1 MSTKKIILIRL
12 DKIGDLIATLPA
24 DQVFTHAADEAAAHS
39 NVGDSI
45 AWKAQGEFQSKIQWI
60 VAEGLEKIVRY
71 SVPKRAFTVLSLK
84 NKWHSFKKL
93 VAYLIQEKPELIVYF
108 YGPTWAYLAGFIAR
122 AFLRLQGTNAILVG
136 RYSQWF
142 SFLFLTNGLRQSR
155 SLSEKPELQYN
166 IEMAEFAKNYWQG
179 NNKDNSSNNKSTD
192 IANTAYNN
200 KTNTDV
206 GTHFNSHSKYFLK
219 LDSHQIPSYEKL
231 WEKIKTQFQLESKNY
246 VVVHPGMA
254 GSALNWP
261 SHRWNELIQKLIQ
274 SHSYDS
280 NFKVVI
286 TGTALDQKWLD
297 PLRAQWQH
305 HPQVA
310 WTESALSFDELLLVL
325 NHSQRTYAPST
336 GVLHLATALGVPVVG
351 IYSPILSHHPRRW
364 GPQAPATQDVQVL
377 LPKLEH
383 LTECPA
389 KSKCLGPACP
399 EYNCMEKIS
408 VDSLKLD

>member
-93 VAYLIQEKPELIVYF
+93 VAYLIQEKPVLIVIF
-108 YGPTWAYLAGFIAR
+108 YGPAWSYFAGFIAR
-122 AFLRLQGTNAILVG
+122 VFLRLQGKNSIMVG
-136 RYSQWF
+136 RYSQWY
-142 SFLFLTNGLRQSR
+142 SFLFLTTGLRQSR

-166 IEMAEFAKNYWQG
+166 IEMTEFAKNYWQHR
-179 NNKDNSSNNKSTD
+179 NNQ
-192 IANTAYNN
+192 I
-200 KTNTDV
+200 
-206 GTHFNSHSKYFLK
+206 NSHPKYFLK